1 MDLTRLQKNFELRGF
16 SYRYFETRSEAAAYL
31 AQQTDGKSVSF
42 GGSMTLDEMNL
53 YDTLKPH
60 ADVHWHW
67 KGDGYV
73 QDAEIYITSANAISE
88 TGEVVNID
96 GAGNRVSATL
106 YGSKQV
112 FFVCGTNK
120 IAPDLAS
127 AIDRAQNI
135 AAPKNAWRLFGNTDG
150 DAVCVNADDPVPA
163 CTKAGGDKCY
173 HCKAPNSICRAIVI
187 HQGPMRSQDR
197 CELILIGEDL
207 GY

>member
-1 MDLTRLQKNFELRGF
+1 MDLMRLQKNFALHGF

-31 AQQTDGKSVSF
+31 AQQTAGNFVSF

-53 YDTLKPH
+53 YDILKPH

-106 YGSKQV
+106 YGPKQV
-112 FFVCGTNK
+112 FFVCGINK
-120 IAPDLAS
+120 IAPDLSS
-127 AIDRAQNI
+127 AIERAQNI

-150 DAVCVNADDPVPA
+150 DAVCVNADDPA
-163 CTKAGGDKCY
+163 TKKISLSLLRG
-173 HCKAPNSICRAIVI
+173 
-187 HQGPMRSQDR
+187 
-197 CELILIGEDL
+197 
-207 GY
+207 

>member
-1 MDLTRLQKNFELRGF
+1 MDLTRLQKNFELHGF

-31 AQQTDGKSVSF
+31 AQQTAGKFVSF

-53 YDTLKPH
+53 YDILKPH
-60 ADVHWHW
+60 ADVRWHW

-106 YGSKQV
+106 YGPKQV
-112 FFVCGTNK
+112 FFVCGINK
-120 IAPDLAS
+120 IAPDLS
-127 AIDRAQNI
+127 AAIERAQNI
-135 AAPKNAWRLFGNTDG
+135 AAPKNAQRLGVKTPCAVNG
-150 DAVCVNADDPVPA
+150 DR
-163 CTKAGGDKCY
+163 CY
-173 HCKAPNSICRAIVI
+173 DCKSPQRICRGLVVLWEAI
-187 HQGPMRSQDR
+187 RS
-197 CELILIGEDL
+197 CETEVVLVDEPL

>member
-1 MDLTRLQKNFELRGF
+1 MDLMRLQKNFALHGF

-31 AQQTDGKSVSF
+31 AQQTAGNFVSF

-53 YDTLKPH
+53 YDILKPH

-106 YGSKQV
+106 YGPKQV
-112 FFVCGTNK
+112 FFVVFIIQQKLRT
-120 IAPDLAS
+120 
-127 AIDRAQNI
+127 
-135 AAPKNAWRLFGNTDG
+135 LF
-150 DAVCVNADDPVPA
+150 
-163 CTKAGGDKCY
+163 
-173 HCKAPNSICRAIVI
+173 
-187 HQGPMRSQDR
+187 R
-197 CELILIGEDL
+197 CFFGEFRI
-207 GY
+207 